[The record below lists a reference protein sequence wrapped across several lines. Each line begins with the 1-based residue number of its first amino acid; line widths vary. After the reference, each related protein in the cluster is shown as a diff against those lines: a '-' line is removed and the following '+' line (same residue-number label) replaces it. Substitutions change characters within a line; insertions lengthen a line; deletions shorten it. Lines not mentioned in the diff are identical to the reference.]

1 MARIALAA
9 NPDSGAEDRGSHVLR
24 ALRAGGAE
32 VRRFSLDELEELSTW
47 APHRIVVAGGDGSI
61 APVAETAGRGRV
73 PLGVVP
79 IGTAN
84 DFARAMDLPEDL
96 EQASRLAAA
105 GERTVAL
112 DLGRMEDRPF
122 VNAANAGL
130 AVDAAQEAMPWKRRV
145 GALAYALGAGRA
157 GLTADPVRAVVRV
170 DGRQVFTGRAW
181 QLIVA
186 NTGAFGAGS
195 GVEDA
200 DPSDGALDVA
210 VVEASSRVRLLQ
222 RAIGLKRGTITRQDG
237 VRHARGVR
245 IQVQLDGRGRG
256 FNVDGEL
263 CDCDAETSFRVEARA
278 FRLVVG

>member
-24 ALRAGGAE
+24 ALRDTGAD
-32 VRRFSLDELEELSTW
+32 VRRFSLDELEDLSAW
-47 APHRIVVAGGDGSI
+47 APDRIVVAGGDGSI
-61 APVAETAGRGRV
+61 APVAEVAGGARV

-84 DFARAMDLPEDL
+84 DFARAMDLPE
-96 EQASRLAAA
+96 EIEEASRLAATGRSTA
-105 GERTVAL
+105 EL
-112 DLGRMEDRPF
+112 DLGRMDDRPF

-130 AVDAAQEAMPWKRRV
+130 AVDAAQEARPWKRRL

-157 GLTADPVRAVVRV
+157 GLTADPVRAAVSV
-170 DGRQVFTGRAW
+170 DGERLFSGRAW

-200 DPSDGALDVA
+200 DAADGALDVA
-210 VVEASSRVRLLQ
+210 IVEASSRLRLLR
-222 RAIGLKRGTITRQDG
+222 RAVGLKRGTIARQEG
-237 VRHARGVR
+237 VHHARGRR
-245 IQVQLDGRGRG
+245 IDVELDGTGRA

-263 CDCDAETSFRVEARA
+263 CDCDARTSFRVEPRA
-278 FRLVVG
+278 FRVVVG